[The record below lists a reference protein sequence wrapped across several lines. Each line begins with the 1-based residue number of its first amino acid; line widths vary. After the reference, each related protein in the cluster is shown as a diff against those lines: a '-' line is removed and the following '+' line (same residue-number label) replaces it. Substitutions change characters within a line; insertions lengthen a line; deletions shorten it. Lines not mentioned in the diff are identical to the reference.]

1 MKISTRGRYGL
12 RAVIDLAMHEEQGC
26 VPLGDIALRQDLSL
40 NYLEGIFSYLKRAG
54 IVIGMAGAQ
63 GGYRLAKRP
72 EELSIWELMH
82 VLEGSMSVSDPLT
95 QDSPPLSIG
104 MLPHRIFRTV
114 VFPEPLLPTTETNC
128 PFLIPRLKS
137 RNSTT
142 SFTEFGLKVLISS
155 GEKS

>member
-95 QDSPPLSIG
+95 QDSPSLRRFLQRSVWDKVDQNVEKALSEI
-104 MLPHRIFRTV
+104 T
-114 VFPEPLLPTTETNC
+114 
-128 PFLIPRLKS
+128 LKDLTKQFQS
-137 RNSTT
+137 QES
-142 SFTEFGLKVLISS
+142 SALSS
-155 GEKS
+155 GL

>member
-95 QDSPPLSIG
+95 QDSPPL
-104 MLPHRIFRTV
+104 RR
-114 VFPEPLLPTTETNC
+114 
-128 PFLIPRLKS
+128 FLQRSVWDKVDQNVEKALSEITLKDLTKQFQS
-137 RNSTT
+137 QES
-142 SFTEFGLKVLISS
+142 SALSS
-155 GEKS
+155 GL

>member
-95 QDSPPLSIG
+95 RDSPPL
-104 MLPHRIFRTV
+104 RR
-114 VFPEPLLPTTETNC
+114 
-128 PFLIPRLKS
+128 FLQRSVWDKVDQNVEKALSEITLKDLTKQFQS
-137 RNSTT
+137 QES
-142 SFTEFGLKVLISS
+142 SALSS
-155 GEKS
+155 GL